1 MKRVAGALLPW
12 LIAAMP
18 FLGQPALAVEP
29 VTGLPPQRIVSLL
42 PSLTETVCA
51 LGACDRLVGTDRY
64 SNWPEAV
71 QALPKLGGGI
81 DPNVEA
87 IVALKPDL
95 VLLAPSSRITARLD
109 QLGVRNLALE
119 PKDLASA
126 REVIATVGSALHA
139 GDAEAVWKAIDA
151 KVEAAAQSLTPAQ
164 RAMRV
169 YFEVNAGPY
178 AAGESS
184 FIGELLMRLGV
195 GNIVPAALG
204 PFPKL
209 TPEFVVRADPDLIMV
224 SALGAVGLE
233 QRPGWSSIRAVRAG
247 RICRFTA
254 EQTDV
259 LVRAGPR
266 IGEAAQI
273 MAKCLIEK
281 GGA

>member
-1 MKRVAGALLPW
+1 MKRVVGALLLW

-18 FLGQPALAVEP
+18 LFGQFVVAAERE
-29 VTGLPPQRIVSLL
+29 TGSPPQRIVSLL

-71 QALPKLGGGI
+71 RALPKLGGGI

-195 GNIVPAALG
+195 GDIVPAALG